1 MGTTK
6 RLARLLLLVIVGSM
20 VSGVLPQA
28 QAQRRSLQVVDIYR
42 QGPRPQQ
49 IVVSAGTPIVW
60 VSHMTT
66 KQGVVCSVVFPT
78 GEQLA
83 EKTATVKGINGF
95 VREKREF
102 VGRMQGNG
110 GEVGLQF
117 LAPGAYTYTIDH
129 SNLKGNIVVR

>member
-1 MGTTK
+1 MCSNI
-6 RLARLLLLVIVGSM
+6 LAQRG
-20 VSGVLPQA
+20 GVLAQA
-28 QAQRRSLQVVDIYR
+28 EAQRRRPQVVDVYR
-42 QGPRPQQ
+42 QGPHPQQ

-78 GEQLA
+78 GEQLS
-83 EKTATVKGINGF
+83 EKTATVNGINGF

-110 GEVGLQF
+110 GEVALQF